1 MLKCG
6 VFILLT
12 EMPGDGFTYGVSNFN
27 FYPGNTSITF
37 KNSSSTKRFISN
49 NKKRYSFASPSVVT
63 TCNIL
68 FHSFWYLPPYFS
80 MNMCIM
86 PFAHTWPIIILTP
99 NLLNLKPIK
108 PLNSLAKPIKPINS
122 LAHSLNVPIPK
133 SWERNLVPSYVFIR
147 SPTTGQPGVGCSW
160 VPTGSCCQG

>member
-1 MLKCG
+1 MLKFG

-99 NLLNLKPIK
+99 NLLNLKPIRHIWRK
-108 PLNSLAKPIKPINS
+108 LQTMQINGKLS
-122 LAHSLNVPIPK
+122 HVHGL
-133 SWERNLVPSYVFIR
+133 EELVL
-147 SPTTGQPGVGCSW
+147 
-160 VPTGSCCQG
+160 